1 MQTNKNEEPKF
12 RPNTDSDQEKYD
24 SSQWLKMDT
33 WGLYVMIHINQGK

>member
-24 SSQWLKMDT
+24 PSQWLKMGA
-33 WGLYVMIHINQGK
+33 WGLYVMIDINQGK